1 QVVVREAWKITAP
14 PPAGEEE
21 AEAMVEAAGD
31 AADDAG
37 EVAEAEAADDV
48 GETDAAS
55 EADGAGEAD
64 QEAADES
71 ADERQA
77 DADVPPAKVKFP
89 GAETEV
95 TIQTGRTTTDLS

>member
-1 QVVVREAWKITAP
+1 
-14 PPAGEEE
+14 
-21 AEAMVEAAGD
+21 MVEAAGD

-37 EVAEAEAADDV
+37 EVAEEAEAADDV

-95 TIQTGRTTTDLS
+95 TIQAGRTTTDLS